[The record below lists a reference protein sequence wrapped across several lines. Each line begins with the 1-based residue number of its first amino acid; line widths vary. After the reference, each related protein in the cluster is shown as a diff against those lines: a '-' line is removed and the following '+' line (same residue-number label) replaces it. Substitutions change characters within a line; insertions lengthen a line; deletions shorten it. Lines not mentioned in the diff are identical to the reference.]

1 MNSEIQTRN
10 PGISKIDDA
19 DNGCLTIPYA
29 LIEYHSRTL
38 YNTYFLLENQMVGL
52 DASSEEYAELESI
65 TQRVFN
71 AWVTL
76 GFRNE
81 GGE

>member
-1 MNSEIQTRN
+1 MNSKTQTRN
-10 PGISKIDDA
+10 PCASKINDVDD
-19 DNGCLTIPYA
+19 GCLTIPYA

-38 YNTYFLLENQMVGL
+38 YNTYYLLENQIVGL
-52 DASSEEYAELESI
+52 DAGSEERAELEAI

-76 GFRNE
+76 GFRKR